1 MTTKHPI
8 EDYEDRRWKAMLEGD
23 VPTLEQLWSEHL
35 VYGHSA
41 GARDSKCGMVDKIA
55 TRYMTFKSVDW
66 KCEQIIDLGETVL
79 IVGHMVADAHSATI
93 GSRQMDNLYLAAWTK
108 EDGDWKLAAFQP
120 TPYQDHSEA
129 SKKVDAYIAE
139 QKAKMLQA

>member
-1 MTTKHPI
+1 MTK
-8 EDYEDRRWKAMLEGD
+8 EDEIKSLEDRRWKAMLDGD
-23 VPTLEQLWSEHL
+23 VETLTQLWSDRL

-41 GARDSKCGMVDKIA
+41 GARDGKSGMVDKIA
-55 TRYMTFKSVDW
+55 TRYMTFKSIDW

-79 IVGHMVADAHSATI
+79 IVGHMIADAHSATI
-93 GSRQMDNLYLAAWTK
+93 GARKMDNLYLAAWTR

-129 SKKVDAYIAE
+129 LAKVDAYINE
-139 QKAKMLQA
+139 QKAKQG